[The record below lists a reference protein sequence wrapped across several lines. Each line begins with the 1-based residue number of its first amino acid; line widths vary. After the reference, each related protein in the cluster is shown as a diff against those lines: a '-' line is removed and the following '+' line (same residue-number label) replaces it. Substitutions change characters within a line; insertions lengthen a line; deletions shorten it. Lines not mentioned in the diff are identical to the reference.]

1 MKAAGK
7 INLLLFCEIFNY
19 LYVDDDDD
27 DDDNSDCEMSIR
39 YF

>member
-7 INLLLFCEIFNY
+7 INLLLFCDIFNY
-19 LYVDDDDD
+19 LYYDDDD